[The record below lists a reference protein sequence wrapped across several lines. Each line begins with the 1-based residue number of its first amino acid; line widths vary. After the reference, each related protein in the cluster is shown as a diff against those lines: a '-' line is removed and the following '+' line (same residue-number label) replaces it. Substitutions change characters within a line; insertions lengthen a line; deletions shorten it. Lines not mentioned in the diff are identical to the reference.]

1 MFNNLREL
9 ILSMPTE
16 KACREYLAKQRWVDG
31 KATCPYCG
39 HGKCYSIED
48 GERYK
53 CASKECYKRFKITV
67 GTIFEASN
75 IPLSK
80 WFTAIYLVTAHKKGI
95 SSYQLGKDIGVTQ
108 KSAWFMLH
116 RVREVMRSKVSDKLN
131 NVVEVDEVYIGGKV
145 PNMSKSKRK
154 KLRDEGNTYNTKS
167 MVMGILERGGELKL
181 IPVHTANNLALMQNT
196 VKANVNKDADLVID
210 SHAGYTG
217 FNKEF
222 KSHEVVNHSSQEYV
236 REGNIHTNSIEGAFS
251 LLKRS
256 IIGIYHQVTPKHL
269 NMYCSET
276 MFRYNLRDM
285 KDADRFKLSLSMVEG
300 RLTYKDL
307 INSPTPVKAPSK
319 ITVPIIDRT
328 TLNAKVKGRPV
339 CQLFDGEIVGQFDS
353 IKQAHEITGISLQN
367 ISKVLRGLRPTTGG
381 YQWIY
386 A

>member
-75 IPLSK
+75 IPLTK

-116 RVREVMRSKVSDKLN
+116 RIREAMKFKGNDKLS
-131 NVVEVDEVYIGGKV
+131 NVTEIDEVYIGGKV
-145 PNMSKSKRK
+145 PNMSKTKRK
-154 KLRDEGNTYNTKS
+154 KLRDEQNTYNTKT
-167 MVMGILERGGELKL
+167 MVMGMLERNGQLKL
-181 IPVHTANNLALMQNT
+181 MPVTPNSIGILNAIRQNVDT
-196 VKANVNKDADLVID
+196 SASLITDQNGAYTDLKNEY
-210 SHAGYTG
+210 A
-217 FNKEF
+217 
-222 KSHEVVNHSSQEYV
+222 SHESVNHSAKEYV
-236 REGNIHTNSIEGAFS
+236 RKGNIHTNSIEGAFS

-269 NMYCSET
+269 SRYCDET
-276 MFRYNLRDM
+276 SYRYNLREM
-285 KDADRFKLSLSMVEG
+285 TDAERFSLSLSNIEG
-300 RLTYKDL
+300 RLTYRDL
-307 INSPTPVKAPSK
+307 INATIPQKPTNNPLPENTTKSIPGQK
-319 ITVPIIDRT
+319 RPIY
-328 TLNAKVKGRPV
+328 
-339 CQLFDGEIVGQFDS
+339 QLFDGEIVGRFDS
-353 IKQAHEITGISLQN
+353 LKQAEEMTGIKKEG
-367 ISKVLRGLRPTTGG
+367 ISHVLRGKKATRGG
-381 YQWIY
+381 YQWVY